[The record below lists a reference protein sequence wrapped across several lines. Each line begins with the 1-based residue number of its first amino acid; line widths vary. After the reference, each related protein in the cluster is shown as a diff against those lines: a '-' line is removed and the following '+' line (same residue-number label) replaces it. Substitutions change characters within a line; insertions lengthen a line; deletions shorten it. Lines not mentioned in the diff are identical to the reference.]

1 MQVYQNSFIV
11 KILDMSM
18 LKSGK
23 ILVATVGKYSA
34 GIQPELSSP
43 SRALVHLALS
53 GPSCALRSTL
63 RSRVHPALSG
73 PIPCSRV
80 HPALWGLSRALE
92 SIACQSLSHPFS
104 FFPVRFAA
112 MFGTIVLS

>member
-63 RSRVHPALSG
+63 RSRVHPAL
-73 PIPCSRV
+73 
-80 HPALWGLSRALE
+80 WGLSRALE